1 MMSVNFDEQVQRN
14 LLGKQLEK
22 DGRILDAI
30 ALYEA
35 NISENFEGSFPY
47 RRLAILYRKRKLWS
61 EEVRVLEKACFVF
74 NSFISS
80 GRNDIKPK
88 LKEFREGLKK
98 AKDRTSKL
106 KQVIRLAKK
115 RTKHIIHNDEVEIGP
130 FQLRLMFGDRYEEDI
145 CVFTHSFFCDCGVE
159 NKKLIDYKSYINNLN
174 DVILRGRCSS
184 CMEIATRYIETGER
198 PGIEKL
204 SSKIRKLNKS

>member
-1 MMSVNFDEQVQRN
+1 MSINFDEQVQRN

-22 DGRILDAI
+22 DGKILDAI
-30 ALYEA
+30 GLYEA

-61 EEVRVLEKACFVF
+61 EEVRVLEKAIFVF

-106 KQVIRLAKK
+106 K
-115 RTKHIIHNDEVEIGP
+115 
-130 FQLRLMFGDRYEEDI
+130 
-145 CVFTHSFFCDCGVE
+145 
-159 NKKLIDYKSYINNLN
+159 
-174 DVILRGRCSS
+174 
-184 CMEIATRYIETGER
+184 
-198 PGIEKL
+198 
-204 SSKIRKLNKS
+204 